1 MRAILSSDP
10 HLLPQ
15 ATINAW
21 LQPITFGTDIDT
33 AVGFPWEIVRSSRL
47 SRVRTV
53 DLYTKGGYLPGFTS
67 LLGLIP
73 SSDIGFTIFVGE
85 GELAST
91 AIVVLAE
98 ALLARVFPAVEKA
111 TMQEVVSAGYTG
123 RFSSGNSTIELA
135 MDQLG
140 NGLRIDELVA
150 RGVDIMQ
157 HLNETGIARGLRL
170 YPSEIVHVDGDTE
183 KEDWRL
189 VYEYDNTVH
198 APLGSVDVFSTICVS
213 WLLTGQTMIY
223 NGQQIDRVVVRK
235 NKGQVVSVESPALDL
250 VLRQKAN

>member
-47 SRVRTV
+47 SRVRIV

-73 SSDIGFTIFVGE
+73 SSDIGFTIFVGA
-85 GELAST
+85 GGLAST
-91 AIVVLAE
+91 AVILAE

-135 MDQLG
+135 LDQLG

-157 HLNETGIARGLRL
+157 HLNETGIIRSMRL

-189 VYEYDNTVH
+189 VYDYDNTVH
-198 APLGSVDVFSTICVS
+198 APLGSVDVFSTICIS
-213 WLLTGQTMIY
+213 WVLTGLMGAY
-223 NGQQIDRVVVRK
+223 NGQQIDRVVIRK

-250 VLRQKAN
+250 VLHHEKAN